1 MFASI
6 KVAWR
11 FLTKKK
17 LQSLVIILSIAIA
30 VSVQI
35 FIGLLSKGLE
45 RTLLFK
51 IVGNAPHITVYS
63 KSGAIDN
70 WNDKISKLTA
80 KKGEIVS
87 AIPNVDTQGYV
98 KLKDISEPIL
108 IRGFSSEDVNKMYK
122 IKSKIY
128 EGKLF
133 QNEGEAILG
142 SDLKERLGVKIG
154 DKINITTPWGK
165 NKEFI
170 VTGFF
175 DLGNIKL
182 NKSWIITNLS
192 DAQYFAGLQK
202 DNKIRSIE
210 ISINNVYGADG
221 EGKIVE
227 KLLND
232 KDLKVENWKQQNKL
246 IVSGLMGQKVC
257 TIVIQFFV
265 LLASVLSIVSVLSIS
280 VVQKY
285 KEIGILKAMGMKNSK
300 TSLIFFFQAL
310 FIGVLGTLIGIALSM
325 LYIKGFN
332 KYILTEEGVPLVN
345 IIISRNFILKSSA
358 ISIIASVFA
367 SIFPSI
373 KSFKLNPVEVIKNG

>member
-63 KSGAIDN
+63 KNGSIDN
-70 WNDKISKLTA
+70 WDDKIAKLTA

-98 KLKDISEPIL
+98 KLKDITEPIL
-108 IRGFSSEDVNKMYK
+108 IRGFTSEDLNKMYK

-142 SDLKERLGVKIG
+142 SDLKERLGVKVG

-182 NKSWIITNLS
+182 NKSWIMTSLS
-192 DAQYFAGLQK
+192 DAQYFSGLQNE
-202 DNKIRSIE
+202 NKIRSIE
-210 ISINNVYGADG
+210 ISINNVYGADS

-227 KLLND
+227 KVLND

-345 IIISRNFILKSSA
+345 IIISRNFILKSA
-358 ISIIASVFA
+358 TISVIASVFA

>member
-63 KSGAIDN
+63 KNGSIDN
-70 WNDKISKLTA
+70 WDDKIAKLTA

-98 KLKDISEPIL
+98 KLKDITEPIL
-108 IRGFSSEDVNKMYK
+108 IRGFTSEDLNKMYK

-142 SDLKERLGVKIG
+142 SDLKERLGVKVG

-182 NKSWIITNLS
+182 NKSWIMTNLS

-210 ISINNVYGADG
+210 ISINNVYGADS

-345 IIISRNFILKSSA
+345 IIISRNFILKSA
-358 ISIIASVFA
+358 TISIIASVFA

>member
-11 FLTKKK
+11 FLIKKK

-30 VSVQI
+30 VSVQV

-63 KSGAIDN
+63 KNGSIDN
-70 WNDKISKLTA
+70 WDDKIAKLTA
-80 KKGEIVS
+80 KKGQIVS

-98 KLKDISEPIL
+98 KLKDITEPIL
-108 IRGFSSEDVNKMYK
+108 IRGFTSEDLNKMYK

-142 SDLKERLGVKIG
+142 SDLKERLGVKVG

-182 NKSWIITNLS
+182 NKSWIMTNLS

-210 ISINNVYGADG
+210 ISINNVYGADS

-345 IIISRNFILKSSA
+345 IIISRNFILKSA
-358 ISIIASVFA
+358 TISIIASVFA

>member
-80 KKGEIVS
+80 KKGEIVC

-108 IRGFSSEDVNKMYK
+108 IRGFNSEDVNKMYK

-210 ISINNVYGADG
+210 ISINNVYGADS

-345 IIISRNFILKSSA
+345 IIISRNFILKSA
-358 ISIIASVFA
+358 TISVIASVFA

>member
-1 MFASI
+1 MIACI

-63 KSGAIDN
+63 KDGAIN
-70 WNDKISKLTA
+70 SWQEKIDKLTS

-108 IRGFSSEDVNKMYK
+108 IRGFTSEDVNKMYK

-128 EGKLF
+128 KGKLF

-142 SDLKERLGVKIG
+142 SDLKERLGVKVG
-154 DKINITTPWGK
+154 DKISITTPWGK

-210 ISINNVYGADG
+210 ISINNVYGADR

-257 TIVIQFFV
+257 TVVIQFFV

-345 IIISRNFILKSSA
+345 IIISRNFILKSA
-358 ISIIASVFA
+358 LISIIASVFA